1 MNNILDFINNNIF
14 AIVTAVIA
22 IIALFQTHTQ
32 IKISNK
38 QFLFDKRLKKYLLIK
53 GLLDLYRENEGILN
67 YSNNSDKEAIIV
79 DLQFISLTNNTYLKD
94 ITCIITEPKN
104 NEFKSNFLIK
114 MEELKE
120 FSNEIKFIFQNKGG
134 KELSNFVMKYQ
145 NVLMELYKYQIISNL
160 MINDKIP
167 RKQKPTYIELQKEY
181 GELTHRY
188 RLYDAIEDLK
198 RSYNNVMKNKAIN
211 KIEKFIKL

>member
-1 MNNILDFINNNIF
+1 MIKDILDFINKNIF
-14 AIVTAVIA
+14 AIVTALIA

-67 YSNNSDKEAIIV
+67 YSNNSDEEAIIV

-104 NEFKSNFLIK
+104 NEFKNNFLIK
-114 MEELKE
+114 MEEP
-120 FSNEIKFIFQNKGG
+120 S
-134 KELSNFVMKYQ
+134 
-145 NVLMELYKYQIISNL
+145 
-160 MINDKIP
+160 P
-167 RKQKPTYIELQKEY
+167 
-181 GELTHRY
+181 
-188 RLYDAIEDLK
+188 
-198 RSYNNVMKNKAIN
+198 
-211 KIEKFIKL
+211 